1 MCSSDLG
8 VAADTVTNVL
18 LHELGHA
25 IDQRLNAGVD
35 SALEE
40 GRAFVE
46 AIQGQPITD
55 VAQTQNDS
63 GLVNVDGTQVAV
75 EFAATGAVASTT
87 LGATTNSTLLNAAT
101 ASAIAVTVTYNGLV
115 NNGADILI
123 GAYNGSTLIGW
134 TIYNRSTNLD
144 AGANTA
150 TATIALTFNLGQF
163 NQEFS
168 SNGLTLVAYQG
179 TSGAGTGTANDT
191 TPATTSG
198 TSSTAVPFAVNTT
211 TAPSAAQSFPT
222 TGGGTATWSNVTL
235 DLTAPGAPSI
245 TSVTDNVGS
254 ITGGLTSGGRT
265 DDTNLTVR
273 VSLGST
279 NAVAGDTVQLYN
291 GEIGRAHV

>member
-1 MCSSDLG
+1 ML
-8 VAADTVTNVL
+8 
-18 LHELGHA
+18 
-25 IDQRLNAGVD
+25 
-35 SALEE
+35 
-40 GRAFVE
+40 F
-46 AIQGQPITD
+46 
-55 VAQTQNDS
+55 
-63 GLVNVDGTQVAV
+63 
-75 EFAATGAVASTT
+75 
-87 LGATTNSTLLNAAT
+87 
-101 ASAIAVTVTYNGLV
+101 
-115 NNGADILI
+115 
-123 GAYNGSTLIGW
+123 
-134 TIYNRSTNLD
+134 RS
-144 AGANTA
+144 
-150 TATIALTFNLGQF
+150 
-163 NQEFS
+163 
-168 SNGLTLVAYQG
+168 

-291 GEIGRAHV
+291 GGAALGTAYTLLAADITNGYADVATGTLTNGTTYTLNAKVIDIAGNASAASSDRKSTRLNSSHSQQSRMPSSA